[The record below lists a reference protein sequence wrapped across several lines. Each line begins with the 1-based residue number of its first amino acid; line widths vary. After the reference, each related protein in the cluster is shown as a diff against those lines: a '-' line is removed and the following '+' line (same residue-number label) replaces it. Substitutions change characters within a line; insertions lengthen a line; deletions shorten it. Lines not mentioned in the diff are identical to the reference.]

1 MPGVPPRAHPP
12 FEATMT
18 KAKSPAPA
26 RQLVLDLPHRPALG
40 RGDFLVAAGNE
51 AAVAWIDRWPDWP
64 APGLALYGPAGSGKT
79 HLAAV
84 WQARSGATPL
94 TADMLTAARPAA
106 GWGASPRWVLED
118 GEAALAGR
126 AAEEA
131 LFHLYNRL
139 TAGGGHILL
148 TGRLPPARWPVGLR
162 DLGSRLAA
170 LPSVE
175 IKPPDDKMLTALFRK
190 LFRDRQLDVPGEL
203 ILYLVQRIERS
214 CAAVAAAV
222 ETLDRASLARRRP
235 VTLPLAREA
244 LAFED

>member
-1 MPGVPPRAHPP
+1 MNK
-12 FEATMT
+12 E
-18 KAKSPAPA
+18 KAPAPA
-26 RQLVLDLPHRPALG
+26 RQLALDLAHRPALG
-40 RGDFLVAAGNE
+40 RGDFLVAASNA

-64 APGLALYGPAGSGKT
+64 APGLALYGPPGSGKS

-84 WQARSGATPL
+84 WQARSGAQPL
-94 TADMLTAARPAA
+94 TAEMLLAARPAA
-106 GWGASPRWVLED
+106 EWGAATLWVLED

-126 AAEEA
+126 AAEAA
-131 LFHLYNRL
+131 LFHLYNRIA
-139 TAGGGHILL
+139 AGGGHILL

-162 DLGSRLAA
+162 DLASRLAA

-175 IKPPDDKMLTALFRK
+175 IKPPDDKMLTALFGK
-190 LFRDRQLDVPGEL
+190 LFRDRQLDVPGEV

-235 VTLPLAREA
+235 VTLPLARDA
-244 LAFED
+244 LQLAD